1 MTNLFAG
8 RSYETAQK
16 HYLYADVTFANDGS
30 TVSLGWLP
38 EDGVIDA
45 VTVITTTAFNA
56 GTANV
61 IDVGYRNRGDGVAD
75 NAAGLANDASLAAAG
90 VGVVSLAT
98 TANLA
103 FTGGGEV
110 TATVAL
116 TGTAATAGAAR
127 VLVEY
132 TVATDAP

>member
-1 MTNLFAG
+1 MTGLFSG

-16 HYLYADVTFANDGS
+16 HYLYTDVTFANDGS

-56 GTANV
+56 GTASV
-61 IDVGYRNRGDGVAD
+61 IDIGYRNRGDGVA
-75 NAAGLANDASLAAAG
+75 NNSAGLANDVDVSGAG
-90 VGVVSLAT
+90 VDVVSLT
-98 TANLA
+98 STANLA

-110 TATVAL
+110 TATVVL
-116 TGTAATAGAAR
+116 TGTTATAGAAR
-127 VLVEY
+127 ALVEY